1 MFKKCISWA
10 VTIMGT
16 AAVALLP
23 ACSSSSTGNHDASP
37 SDRDSSPNN
46 PEGGGL
52 RACVPTEYC
61 TNPPTCK
68 PSAFCLNP
76 GGAGSITLCSG
87 EVTEA
92 TIDDMTAS
100 TITFTPPSCATK
112 GEWDTFVNGTGTITP
127 PATGAFVYSALPDPA
142 GLPVG
147 VLAAADAG
155 GATGTG
161 PMAACVTGSTD
172 AIQYDEADLG
182 VQLGNST
189 PPDGGLS
196 SPPLIDASAYTGV
209 QFWLW
214 ASPSTAA
221 ALSANLQVQLAD
233 KNETEI
239 FGICNVNAPLGVP
252 MQLGCG
258 RATATVSGNA
268 ASVAFNDPGVLHG
281 ADGGNATI
289 VAGWQLIQVPFV
301 NFVTNTYYGGGNESV
316 ADPTKIA
323 AIGFSIQ
330 NVAAAAVAFDYC
342 IYDLAFYH

>member
-1 MFKKCISWA
+1 MFKKPTFLV
-10 VTIMGT
+10 VTVMGT
-16 AAVALLP
+16 AVALVLP
-23 ACSSSSTGNHDASP
+23 AACSSSSNSNHDAS
-37 SDRDSSPNN
+37 SNNHDGSPNN
-46 PEGGGL
+46 LDGGL
-52 RACVPTEYC
+52 GACLPTAYC

-68 PSAFCLNP
+68 PSAYCLNP
-76 GGAGSITLCSG
+76 GGAGSLTICSG
-87 EVTEA
+87 AATEA
-92 TIDDMTAS
+92 TIDNMTAS
-100 TITFTPPSCATK
+100 SITFTPPSCATK
-112 GEWDTFVNGTGTITP
+112 GEWATFVDGTGTIA
-127 PATGAFVYSALPDPA
+127 PADTGAFVYSALPDPS
-142 GLPVG
+142 GLPAG
-147 VLAAADAG
+147 VLAGSDAG
-155 GATGTG
+155 GGTGPG

-172 AIQYDEADLG
+172 AVQYDEADLG

-239 FGICNVNAPLGVP
+239 FGICNVNAPQGVP

-258 RATATVSGNA
+258 RASATVYGSA
-268 ASVAFNDPGVLHG
+268 AAVTFDDPGTLHG

-301 NFVTNTYYGGGNESV
+301 NFVTNYYYGGGNESV
-316 ADPTKIA
+316 ADPTKLA
-323 AIGFSIQ
+323 AINFSIQ
-330 NVAAAAVAFDYC
+330 NSAAAAVAFDYC
-342 IYDLAFYH
+342 VYDLAFYH